1 MGLAASQARF
11 LGLTARKSNVEYQG
25 QQINQARTALSN
37 EVMGL
42 YNEYNKLEVPVPPSV
57 NEYQKTTYTLSET
70 EEKYQIDSFSKITD
84 GEYEGYYNVTMSY
97 QDEIA
102 KAYSYTAKDSTITA
116 TKSDDGYSYL
126 NFQFGTESY
135 IYDEN
140 DKNTSTVTKITG
152 DYDRYQGLTTIMQSQ
167 GLTDGTYYM
176 FMRNGVAYYTSEN
189 DLDTT
194 SFKDVDG
201 KSMYYGDYG
210 FDYQGSFKKTQ
221 TVTAKAAL
229 EQDNSGRLKTIQ
241 ILECEDDKSLENKA
255 FSITT
260 GTADDQMAYEDA
272 MNKYYYNK
280 ELYEKEVERI
290 NQKTEK
296 IQAEDRSL
304 ELKLS
309 QLDTEQKALSTEME
323 SIKSIIKDTVDSVFK
338 TFDS

>member
-116 TKSDDGYSYL
+116 IKSDDGYSYL

-280 ELYEKEVERI
+280 EIYEKEVERI

-304 ELKLS
+304 ELKLN
-309 QLDTEQKALSTEME
+309 QLDTEQKAISTEME
-323 SIKSIIKDTVDSVFK
+323 SIKTIIKDTVDSVFK